1 MILLNSTE
9 NEQRSGESAP
19 DYAHIF
25 RHANACMLT
34 FEPETTRITDANEAA
49 CRLYGYSIEEL
60 TSKRILDLT
69 ISKPEK
75 TLGLIGRVL
84 EKRIDTVTT
93 CHRDSSGGLHHL
105 EFHSSVFTADGRS
118 YVFNIFHDITEKTL
132 SEIDNRLHAELMNS
146 FLMNDESDIFRS
158 ILGVIRKEISSLH
171 GFAGYIDIDGT
182 LVCPSLVFPEKGKT
196 SASFPREK
204 WSGAWGEALNKRK
217 TVVENDCVNIPQ
229 GHTPF
234 NNCIAVPVVHKNLLL
249 GEIVLAEKEGGFN
262 ELDVKIL
269 NKAVMLLAPA
279 LKGWLDA
286 KFFHKELM
294 ERQRALE
301 YSENKYRTYVNNAP
315 ISIFISDHN
324 GLIVEVNK
332 EACRITGYSE
342 KELLSMMVVDLWPP
356 DSVENARKAEE
367 VLFEEGIVSETLKF
381 MRKNKETFFMR
392 ISVVKIAENRYIG
405 FCQDATSTVT
415 LENELKKMNE
425 SLKEQVK
432 TEVEARHRQ
441 EQIIQEQK
449 KLADMGQMINA
460 IAHQW
465 RQPINAL
472 GLYVQDAHECWK
484 RGLIDGEYM
493 NTFSDTSMGIIRH
506 ISSTIDDF
514 RLFFA
519 PDKKK
524 IHYDAVKEVTELAG
538 LIEVQFAAKH
548 IDIKING
555 ALPQSGHGTS
565 DGKALVYGYAGEF
578 KQAVI
583 NIIYNAA
590 DAIESAAQNNKRNI
604 RGEINVDIRS
614 TERSVT
620 VSVSDNGTGI
630 PEEYLLKIFEPYFTT
645 KEEGKGTGIGLY
657 MTKLLI
663 EQHMDGRLTASNTGN
678 GACFTINL
686 PRGGALDEE

>member
-1 MILLNSTE
+1 MTFLNSGRTPA
-9 NEQRSGESAP
+9 GGSAP
-19 DYAHIF
+19 DYGQIF

-34 FEPETTRITDANEAA
+34 FDPETTRITDANEAA
-49 CRLYGYSIEEL
+49 CRLYGYSFDDL

-69 ISKPEK
+69 TSKPER
-75 TLGLIGRVL
+75 TLRLVEQVLKNRV
-84 EKRIDTVTT
+84 DTVTT
-93 CHRDSSGGLHHL
+93 CHRDSSGRLHHL
-105 EFHSSVFTADGRS
+105 EFHSSVFIADGKP

-132 SEIDNRLHAELMNS
+132 SEIDNRLHAGLMNS
-146 FLMNDESDIFRS
+146 FLMNDESGIFS
-158 ILGVIRKEISSLH
+158 GILEVIRKEIKCLH

-182 LVCPSLVFPEKGKT
+182 LVCPSLVFPETGKT
-196 SASFPREK
+196 SASFPRET
-204 WSGAWGEALNKRK
+204 WSGIWGEALSKRRI
-217 TVVENDCVNIPQ
+217 VVENENVSIPE
-229 GHTPF
+229 GHIGF
-234 NNCIAVPVVHKNLLL
+234 SNCIAAPVVHKNLLL
-249 GEIVLAEKEGGFN
+249 GEIVLAEKEDGFN

-294 ERQRALE
+294 QRQRALE

-315 ISIFISDHN
+315 LSIFISDNN
-324 GLIVEVNK
+324 GRIIEVNK
-332 EACRITGYSE
+332 EACRITGYRE
-342 KELLSMMVVDLWPP
+342 KELLSMTVADLWPA
-356 DSVENARKAEE
+356 DAMENARKAEE
-367 VLFEEGIVSETLKF
+367 ILFEQGIVSDTLEF

-392 ISVVKIAENRYIG
+392 ISVLKLAEDRYIG
-405 FCQDATSTVT
+405 FCQDATATVQ
-415 LENELKKMNE
+415 LENELIKMNA
-425 SLKEQVK
+425 SLKKQVR
-432 TEVEARHRQ
+432 TEVEARRRH

-472 GLYVQDAHECWK
+472 GLYVQDAYEFWK
-484 RGLIDGEYM
+484 RGLADDEYM
-493 NTFSDTSMGIIRH
+493 KAFSETSMGIIRH

-524 IHYDAVKEVTELAG
+524 ILYDAVKEISELCR

-548 IDIKING
+548 IDININSGKYSAGGG
-555 ALPQSGHGTS
+555 AF
-565 DGKALVYGYAGEF
+565 VYGYAGEF
-578 KQAVI
+578 RQAVI

-590 DAIESAAQNNKRNI
+590 DAIESAVLLSDK
-604 RGEINVDIRS
+604 RGEINIDICCP
-614 TERSVT
+614 EDSVCIT
-620 VSVSDNGTGI
+620 VSDNGTGI
-630 PEEYLLKIFEPYFTT
+630 PDKYLLKIFEPYFTT

-663 EQHMDGRLTASNTGN
+663 EQHMGGKITASNTEN
-678 GACFTINL
+678 GACFTIIL
-686 PRGGALDEE
+686 PKGGACDEE